1 MTTPRELR
9 LTTAT
14 DHDADPS
21 DHDLA
26 LARFLLAAGR
36 GGTECAI
43 AGCHDQ
49 ATVFRPVLGV
59 MRHVCDRHDGGF
71 DDDDDDET

>member
-1 MTTPRELR
+1 MTTPREPR
-9 LTTAT
+9 LTTAI
-14 DHDADPS
+14 DPDAPPS
-21 DHDLA
+21 NHDLA

-59 MRHVCDRHDGGF
+59 MRHVCDRHAREF
-71 DDDDDDET
+71 DDDET